1 MEKGIYGEV
10 AQPNEQNLKG
20 WLIPRSWITNPLV
33 ADSPIV
39 WHLQNLYWEGSA
51 SLSVNTR
58 SQVCAERRLNGT
70 MATLFLVV

>member
-10 AQPNEQNLKG
+10 AQPNEQNLKE
-20 WLIPRSWITNPLV
+20 WLISRSITNPLV

-39 WHLQNLYWEGSA
+39 WHLYWDA
-51 SLSVNTR
+51 PLSVNTR
-58 SQVCAERRLNGT
+58 SKVCAERRLNGT